1 VFLNRRLAV
10 PKFTSGVYF
19 EHGAGN
25 FHLETNALTLD
36 YKVGGKPIT
45 GGIFSADN
53 LHVALRVDGKP
64 VVWHPGMTDPEN
76 LLGTTRTLDQ
86 ALGGKTQEPIE
97 QGLVSRSGWALVDD
111 STRPLFDSADFSFKE
126 GAQSPWPWVMERP
139 TGERQDWYFFGYG
152 HDYRKALGDYVR
164 VAGRIP
170 LPPRFA
176 FGAWWSRY
184 WAYSD
189 QELDELVKGF
199 HENDVP
205 LDVFVIDMDWHMSEG
220 QLKAAGWVDQ
230 SGESIGWSGYT
241 WNKLLFPDPDQ
252 FLAKLHAEG
261 LKMTLNLHPASGIQP
276 WEAAYPAMA
285 TAMGIDPATKKYVP
299 FDITDKKFATN
310 YMNLLHHPLEKQG
323 IDFWWLDWQQKQPT
337 KMAGVTPTWW
347 LNYVHF
353 TDQQREGKRPLLF
366 HRWGGLGNHRYQIGF
381 SGDSISVWDSLAF
394 QPWFTATAANVGY
407 AYWSH
412 DIGGH
417 MPGAVDPELY
427 TRWVQ
432 FGALSPIL
440 RTHTTKNPDSERR
453 IWAYP
458 EPFSSILRSTF
469 QLRYALQPYIYT
481 EARKT
486 YDTGVAFFRPLY
498 YDWPEANEAYS
509 SKNEYLFGDQM
520 LVSPVVTAA
529 DKSSGLATEHVW
541 LPDGEWI
548 EQPTGKH
555 FTGPTGID
563 RKFSID
569 QIPVYV
575 KAGAIIPMQPPM
587 LYTGQR
593 PVDPLIVNV
602 WPLKP
607 GSSSSYSM
615 YEDSGVAEDYQRGV
629 YARTPITA
637 TQSGDIL
644 HVEIGPVEGSYPS
657 MLKARSYELRLP
669 ADWPPS
675 SVTVN
680 GVAVKQAGATGKG
693 GWKFEGNTLTT
704 VIPVASASVEG
715 KISIEI
721 RRSAG
726 LMGRRDDLDGFAGS
740 MTRLRGAYNELQKT
754 WPISAPPDLLI
765 DAMQTGDRLGYH
777 PENATAEIEHFRQ
790 VVLDAQTAVEGI
802 RPGFSQRADEY
813 IKRLIAEETRSKMPA
828 PANLEAQ
835 KQSRLD
841 AMARAVKLVQEAD
854 R

>member
-1 VFLNRRLAV
+1 
-10 PKFTSGVYF
+10 
-19 EHGAGN
+19 
-25 FHLETNALTLD
+25 
-36 YKVGGKPIT
+36 
-45 GGIFSADN
+45 
-53 LHVALRVDGKP
+53 
-64 VVWHPGMTDPEN
+64 
-76 LLGTTRTLDQ
+76 
-86 ALGGKTQEPIE
+86 
-97 QGLVSRSGWALVDD
+97 
-111 STRPLFDSADFSFKE
+111 
-126 GAQSPWPWVMERP
+126 
-139 TGERQDWYFFGYG
+139 
-152 HDYRKALGDYVR
+152 
-164 VAGRIP
+164 
-170 LPPRFA
+170 
-176 FGAWWSRY
+176 
-184 WAYSD
+184 
-189 QELDELVKGF
+189 
-199 HENDVP
+199 
-205 LDVFVIDMDWHMSEG
+205 
-220 QLKAAGWVDQ
+220 
-230 SGESIGWSGYT
+230 
-241 WNKLLFPDPDQ
+241 
-252 FLAKLHAEG
+252 
-261 LKMTLNLHPASGIQP
+261 
-276 WEAAYPAMA
+276 
-285 TAMGIDPATKKYVP
+285 
-299 FDITDKKFATN
+299 
-310 YMNLLHHPLEKQG
+310 
-323 IDFWWLDWQQKQPT
+323 
-337 KMAGVTPTWW
+337 
-347 LNYVHF
+347 
-353 TDQQREGKRPLLF
+353 
-366 HRWGGLGNHRYQIGF
+366 
-381 SGDSISVWDSLAF
+381 
-394 QPWFTATAANVGY
+394 
-407 AYWSH
+407 
-412 DIGGH
+412 
-417 MPGAVDPELY
+417 
-427 TRWVQ
+427 
-432 FGALSPIL
+432 
-440 RTHTTKNPDSERR
+440 
-453 IWAYP
+453 
-458 EPFSSILRSTF
+458 
-469 QLRYALQPYIYT
+469 
-481 EARKT
+481 
-486 YDTGVAFFRPLY
+486 
-498 YDWPEANEAYS
+498 
-509 SKNEYLFGDQM
+509 
-520 LVSPVVTAA
+520 
-529 DKSSGLATEHVW
+529 VW
-541 LPDGEWI
+541 LPEGEWI

-607 GSSSSYSM
+607 GSSGSYSM

-644 HVEIGPVEGSYPS
+644 HVEIGPVEGSYPG

-813 IKRLIAEETRSKMPA
+813 IKRLIAEETRSKMST